1 MNFKRQIEFELK
13 QTNNANLLNGQL
25 SDFKFQTSIYNRMAL
40 TMSNKILDIDM
51 SKVLSLR

>member
-1 MNFKRQIEFELK
+1 MNFKRQTELK

-51 SKVLSLR
+51 SKLLSPS